1 MSPASSAFF
10 EFAID
15 GISDELLVLGFE
27 GREGV
32 SQLFEFEVKLSS
44 DAAGLAFD
52 DALGK
57 PALLTIHT
65 DNDEPRYL
73 HGIVGRFEETGTNP
87 KSTTYTA
94 TVVPRFW
101 TLGLRQDCCIY
112 QELSTPDVIKKVL
125 EDAGLAEGEDFSLNL
140 QGSYNPREYCVQYR
154 ESDFAFVSRLME
166 EDGIFYFFE
175 HSDSGHKLVIADHTG
190 AYGVIPGETNVP
202 YREDDSG
209 MQSVAESVNVARYS
223 RSLRPGKVV
232 LTDYNFTKVDLNL
245 ASEVEGDA
253 ETSYEIYD
261 FPGRYID
268 TGHGSERS
276 TVRMESLRAERDLL
290 VGESDCRRLV
300 SGHKFTL
307 EEHPRDDMNQEY
319 LLLRVKHVGR
329 QPQAGGADAVAD
341 LPDEDGEHDE
351 AERMYE
357 AEFEAIPSGVL
368 YRAPM
373 VTPKAIV
380 DGPQTAVVTGPSGE
394 EIYCDEHGRVKV
406 QFHWDR
412 LGQKDDKTSCWMRV
426 SQPWSGTGYGGM
438 VIPRIGNEVI
448 VSFLEGDPDRP
459 IVTGHVYNGSAMFGY
474 SLPGDKTRTSIKT
487 YSSPGGNGFNELRFE
502 DAAGSEEVFLHAQK
516 DWNIQVLNDRTQSIG
531 NDHTH
536 TVGHDEKME
545 VKNDRTR
552 KVGANESVDVVG
564 NETIK
569 IGGDLTE
576 TVGGS
581 LSLTV
586 TGAATVKV
594 TGAVSNAF
602 EAAQSTTV
610 GADDSLAVSG
620 AQNVAVTGNRGVAV
634 DGDDSLNVKGGRSAN
649 VKGADTLAVDGDH
662 SMDLK
667 GDSAIEVGKALAI
680 KAGDEIKLE
689 CGSASITLKKNGDI
703 EIKGNNINIKGSGNI
718 TVKGS
723 AVAQN

>member
-15 GISDELLVLGFE
+15 GISDELHVLGFE
-27 GREGV
+27 GREGM
-32 SQLFEFEVKLSS
+32 SQLFEFEVKLSCE
-44 DAAGLAFD
+44 AAGLAFD

-57 PALLTIHT
+57 PAKLSIHT
-65 DNDEPRYL
+65 DGDETRFV
-73 HGIVGRFEETGTNP
+73 HGIVGRFEETGTGP
-87 KSTTYTA
+87 KRTTYTA

-101 TLGLRQDCCIY
+101 TLSLRQDCCIY

-125 EDAGLAEGEDFSLNL
+125 EDAGLAEGDDFSIDV
-140 QGSYNPREYCVQYR
+140 QGTHNPREYCVQYR

-166 EDGIFYFFE
+166 EDGLFYFFE

-190 AYGVIPGETNVP
+190 AYGTIPGDPHVV
-202 YREDDSG
+202 YRESDSG
-209 MQSVAESVNVARYS
+209 LQSEVESINVARYS
-223 RSLRPGKVV
+223 RSMRPGKVV

-245 ASEVEGDA
+245 ASEAEGNA
-253 ETSYEIYD
+253 ESDLEIYD
-261 FPGRYID
+261 FPGRYRD
-268 TGHGSERS
+268 TDHGAERS

-290 VGESDCRRLV
+290 LGEGDCRRLA

-307 EEHPRDDMNQEY
+307 EEHPRDDVNQEY
-319 LLLRVKHVGR
+319 LVLRVKHVGR
-329 QPQAGGADAVAD
+329 QSQAAGADAVAPE
-341 LPDEDGEHDE
+341 LEEESEEE

-373 VTPKAIV
+373 ITPKAVIE
-380 DGPQTAVVTGPSGE
+380 GPQTAVVTGPAGE
-394 EIYCDEHGRVKV
+394 EIHCDEHGRVKV

-412 LGQKDDKTSCWMRV
+412 LGQKDDKSSCWMRV
-426 SQPWSGTGYGGM
+426 SQAWSGSGYGGM
-438 VIPRIGNEVI
+438 IIPRIGNEVI
-448 VSFLEGDPDRP
+448 VSFLEGDPDQP
-459 IVTGHVYNGSAMFGY
+459 LVTGHVYNGGLMYGY
-474 SLPGDKTRTSIKT
+474 SLPGDKTRTSLKT

-516 DWNIQVLNDRTQSIG
+516 DWNIVVLNDRTQSIG
-531 NDHTH
+531 HDHTH
-536 TVGHDEKME
+536 VVDHDETME

-552 KVGANESVDVVG
+552 KVGANESVDVTG

-581 LSLTV
+581 LNLTV
-586 TGAATVKV
+586 TGAQAIKV

-610 GADDSLAVSG
+610 GADDSLSVSG
-620 AQNVAVTGNRGVAV
+620 AQNVSVTGNRGVAV
-634 DGDDSLNVKGGRSAN
+634 DGDDSLNVKGGHSVT
-649 VKGADTLAVDGDH
+649 VKGADSLAVDGDH

-667 GDSAIEVGKALAI
+667 GASSIEVGSSLSV

>member
-10 EFAID
+10 TFAID
-15 GISDELLVLGFE
+15 GISDELHVVGFE
-27 GREGV
+27 GHEGM
-32 SQLFEFEVKLSS
+32 SQLFEFEVKLSCEAS
-44 DAAGLAFD
+44 GLAFD

-57 PALLTIHT
+57 PALLTIQT
-65 DNDEPRYL
+65 DGDDPRYV
-73 HGIVGRFEETGTNP
+73 HGIVGRFEETGTGP
-87 KSTTYTA
+87 KHTTYTA

-112 QELSTPDVIKKVL
+112 QELATPDVIRKVL
-125 EDAGLAEGEDFSLNL
+125 EDAGLADGDDFSINV
-140 QGSYNPREYCVQYR
+140 QGAYPDREYCVQYR
-154 ESDFAFVSRLME
+154 ESDFAFVCRLME
-166 EDGIFYFFE
+166 EEGMFYFFE
-175 HSDSGHKLVIADHTG
+175 HSDSGHKLVIADSTS
-190 AYGVIPGETNVP
+190 AYAAIPGQTTIP
-202 YREDDSG
+202 YRESDSG
-209 MQSVAESVNVARYS
+209 MQSDSESVNVARYS

-232 LTDYNFTKVDLNL
+232 LTDFNFTKVDLNL
-245 ASEVEGDA
+245 ASEVEGSA
-253 ETSYEIYD
+253 ETSFEIYD
-261 FPGRYID
+261 YPGRYAD
-268 TGHGSERS
+268 TGHGSDRS

-290 VGESDCRRLV
+290 VGESDCRRFI

-307 EEHPRDDMNQEY
+307 DEHPRDDMNREY
-319 LLLRVKHVGR
+319 LLVRVEHVGR
-329 QPQAGGADAVAD
+329 QSQAAGADAVAAASESA
-341 LPDEDGEHDE
+341 DEE

-357 AEFEAIPSGVL
+357 TEFEAIPSDVL

-373 VTPKAIV
+373 TTPKAIV

-459 IVTGHVYNGSAMFGY
+459 IVTGHVYNGAAMFGY

-487 YSSPGGNGFNELRFE
+487 YSSPGGAGFNELRFE
-502 DAAGSEEVFLHAQK
+502 DAAGNEEVFLHAQK

-536 TVGHDEKME
+536 TVGHDETME

-552 KVGANESVDVVG
+552 KVGANESIDIVA

-576 TVGGS
+576 TVGGT
-581 LSLTV
+581 LNLTV
-586 TGAATVKV
+586 TGAQSVKV
-594 TGAVSNAF
+594 TGAVTNTF
-602 EAAQSTTV
+602 EAAQATTV
-610 GADDSLAVSG
+610 GADDSLSVSG
-620 AQNVAVTGNRGVAV
+620 AQNVSVTGNRGTAV
-634 DGDDSLNVKGGRSAN
+634 DGDDSLNVKGGHSVT
-649 VKGADTLAVDGDH
+649 VKGADSLAVDGDH

-667 GDSAIEVGKALAI
+667 GASAIDVGKDLSISAA
-680 KAGDEIKLE
+680 DEIKLE